1 MKYCHYLSTAKVFY
15 ALCNTVFICIYQPP
29 KILDQLLAHIEK
41 FDISLLLKGHFLK
54 KCHLLFADSWQ
65 L

>member
-15 ALCNTVFICIYQPP
+15 ALCNTVFICIYLPP

-41 FDISLLLKGHFLK
+41 LDISLIKRPY
-54 KCHLLFADSWQ
+54 LFADSWQ